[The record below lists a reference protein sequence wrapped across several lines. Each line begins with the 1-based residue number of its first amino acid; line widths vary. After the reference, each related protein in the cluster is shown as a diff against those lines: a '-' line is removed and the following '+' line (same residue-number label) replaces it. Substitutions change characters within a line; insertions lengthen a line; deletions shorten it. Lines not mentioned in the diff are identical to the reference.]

1 MAIIAENNGQKR
13 EPIPQGNYVAR
24 CYQMIEIGT
33 VKEEFEGVSKTARKV
48 RLGWELPTEL
58 RVFDETK
65 GEQPLV
71 ISGEYTISMHEKS
84 KLRAFLQSWRG
95 VAFSEDEAK
104 AFDITKLLGVPCMLN
119 IIHKVTPNGTYSNI
133 ASISPMPKGLVC
145 PAQINPTFVLSYD
158 AFDYT
163 KFMDLPDFIKS
174 KMEVTP
180 EFKLATTSSEAHHDE
195 PELPESIDP
204 LPF

>member
-1 MAIIAENNGQKR
+1 MAIIAENTGTKR

-33 VKEEFEGVSKTARKV
+33 VKEEFEGVAKLQRKV
-48 RLGWELPTEL
+48 RLGWELPTEM
-58 RVFDETK
+58 RVFDEEK

-95 VAFSEDEAK
+95 VAFTEDEAK

-119 IIHKVTPNGTYSNI
+119 IIHKITPNGTYANI
-133 ASISPMPKGLVC
+133 ASISPLPKGLKC
-145 PAQINPTFVLSYD
+145 PEQINPTFVLSYD
-158 AFDYT
+158 NFDYA
-163 KFMDLPDFIKS
+163 KFISLPEFIKNKMDDTPEMKAATIGKEQHEDHAPANEPIDDLPF
-174 KMEVTP
+174 
-180 EFKLATTSSEAHHDE
+180 
-195 PELPESIDP
+195 
-204 LPF
+204 